1 MIKGFWEKVYDTA
14 KKENRPIYTL
24 APMADVTDAAFRL
37 MIARYGRPDVTWT
50 EFVSCNGLMSAGRE
64 VLKRDLEYSEAE
76 RPIVAQL
83 FTSVPENME
92 GAAKLC
98 LDLGFDG
105 VDINMGCPVGT
116 IGNQGAGAK
125 LITTPDLAQEIIR
138 AAQRGVN
145 GKIPVSVKTRIGFNK
160 IEYTEWL
167 PKILECNIPVLTV
180 HLRTKKEM
188 SLVPAHFELINDIQ
202 NLVKDISPE
211 TILII
216 NGDIKSLKQSNELYE
231 KYNFDGVMI
240 GRGVFGT
247 PWLFNVERYKNNLEF
262 SLKEKLEIMLE
273 HTKLFEEKL
282 ADIKSFSIMKKHY
295 KAYVNGFDGA
305 KELREKL
312 FDTNNYKEVEEK
324 VLHYIKN
331 NLDKNGKVINIKR
344 RKKSILFSVVDKI
357 IFIIKNRL

>member
-1 MIKGFWEKVYDTA
+1 MIKGFWAEVYEKA

-24 APMADVTDAAFRL
+24 APMADVTDVAFRY
-37 MIARYGRPDVTWT
+37 MIAKYGKPDVTWT

-64 VLKRDLEYSEAE
+64 VLKRDLEYNEAE
-76 RPIVAQL
+76 RPVVAQL

-98 LDLGFDG
+98 LELGFDG
-105 VDINMGCPVGT
+105 VDINMGCPVVT

-138 AAQRGVN
+138 AAQRGVE

-188 SLVPAHFELINDIQ
+188 SLVPAHFELINEIQ
-202 NLVKDISPE
+202 ELVRKLSPE

-231 KYNFDGVMI
+231 KYNFDGAMI

-247 PWLFNVERYKNNLEF
+247 PWLFNVERYKNNLEYN
-262 SLKEKLEIMLE
+262 LKEKLEIMLE

-282 ADIKSFSIMKKHY
+282 SDIKSFSIMKKHY

-312 FDTNNYKEVEEK
+312 FDTNTYSEVETK
-324 VLHYIKN
+324 VLDYIKN
-331 NLDKNGKVINIKR
+331 NLDKNGKAINVKR
-344 RKKSILFSVVDKI
+344 RKKSIVLSIVDKI
-357 IFIIKNRL
+357 IFKIKNII